1 MQNRIPYKISGGT
14 SFFSRAEIKD
24 MMAYLR
30 LVVNQD
36 DDAAFLRIVN
46 TPKREIGA
54 ATLQK
59 LGELAQEKHISLFE
73 AIFEFELSNVLHQKP
88 MMPCKNLVVGL
99 WS

>member
-1 MQNRIPYKISGGT
+1 
-14 SFFSRAEIKD
+14 

-46 TPKREIGA
+46 TPKREIGT

-59 LGELAQEKHISLFE
+59 LGELAQETHISLFE
-73 AIFEFELSNVLHQKP
+73 AIFEFELIQRITPKAYDSLQIFGRWIENLMMKFNVLNQNVRYIQ
-88 MMPCKNLVVGL
+88 CYL
-99 WS
+99 